1 MSIKEHFLRGTLNKS
16 NLRQSVLEW
25 SMKTQLDADGM
36 PLNKKKTTK
45 NWESY
50 TNTPSENP
58 HHNCINTSKIWAII
72 RL

>member
-1 MSIKEHFLRGTLNKS
+1 
-16 NLRQSVLEW
+16 
-25 SMKTQLDADGM
+25 MKTQLDADGM